1 MDWMEAIY
9 ARHSVRSYLDKAI
22 EAEKLDAL
30 RTLAEECN
38 REYDL
43 NIQLVTNEPRAF
55 SGFLTHYGLFDNI
68 TNYIALAGRK
78 RDGLDEACGYCGEKL
93 VLLAQSLGLNT
104 CWVALTYKKVP
115 GAFVVGEDEALA
127 CVIALGYGRT
137 QGKARRSKKVKDVTE
152 GTSHPEWFIRGVEA
166 ALLAP
171 TAVNQQKFRFIRE
184 ENRVRAVCGRGACAR
199 IDLGI
204 VKCHFEIGAG
214 TENFEWA

>member
-93 VLLAQSLGLNT
+93 VPAVPKESVSASNSGLPAIRSRRISAT
-104 CWVALTYKKVP
+104 
-115 GAFVVGEDEALA
+115 
-127 CVIALGYGRT
+127 VIAR
-137 QGKARRSKKVKDVTE
+137 
-152 GTSHPEWFIRGVEA
+152 
-166 ALLAP
+166 
-171 TAVNQQKFRFIRE
+171 
-184 ENRVRAVCGRGACAR
+184 
-199 IDLGI
+199 
-204 VKCHFEIGAG
+204 
-214 TENFEWA
+214 